1 MTYTTHD
8 LGQMFAQAAQTLNN
22 NRQQINQLDGGNGN
36 HGDNM
41 VHNLN
46 VIQQALQ
53 ANSSQPPAQA
63 LRQAAQSLASQ
74 GRGSASTHYVAGL
87 QQAATQ
93 LQGKQSLD
101 SNDVAS
107 VVQTLLGSVPASQA
121 AVTSAPSTPPA
132 HQPHV
137 KPVLGANQPSGP
149 SGDELFGNI
158 SNLLGGSQ
166 PSTQPVSSPQPQAGG
181 SILDLLGG
189 LASSGQAPA
198 QNSGNNSSSLD
209 MGDLLNAGLAF
220 IQAEQSGADTGQA
233 ALQALQAGLAGN
245 NPLQSGSPRAASG
258 GLIAQTILGML
269 SGK

>member
-8 LGQMFAQAAQTLNN
+8 LSQMFGKAAQTLDT
-22 NRQQINQLDGGNGN
+22 NRQKINQLDGGNGN

-41 VHNLN
+41 VHNVN

-53 ANSSQPPAQA
+53 ANSGQPPAQA

-93 LQGKQSLD
+93 IQGKQSLD
-101 SNDVAS
+101 NNDVAS
-107 VVQTLLGSVPASQA
+107 MVQTLLGSVPASQA
-121 AVTSAPSTPPA
+121 SVTSTPSNPPA

-137 KPVLGANQPSGP
+137 KPVLGADQPSGS
-149 SGDELFGNI
+149 SGDDLFGNI

-189 LASSGQAPA
+189 LAS
-198 QNSGNNSSSLD
+198 GNNAPTQSSGGNSSGL
-209 MGDLLNAGLAF
+209 GLGNLLNAGMAF
-220 IQAEQSGADTGQA
+220 VQAEQSGADTGQA
-233 ALQALQAGLAGN
+233 ALQALQAGLAGS